1 METPLASPGKN
12 QEDGEELTDPKLYRS
27 LVGGLLYLTAT
38 RPDIMFSASYLS
50 RYLKEPRVKN
60 LKEAKR
66 VLRYIKGTVEMGLVF
81 TAVEEPKLVGFS
93 DSDWGGCKEDL
104 KSTTGYCF
112 SLGSVIFS
120 WQTSK
125 QDTIAQST
133 AEAE

>member
-66 VLRYIKGTVEMGLVF
+66 VLRYIKGRW
-81 TAVEEPKLVGFS
+81 K
-93 DSDWGGCKEDL
+93 WG
-104 KSTTGYCF
+104 
-112 SLGSVIFS
+112 
-120 WQTSK
+120 
-125 QDTIAQST
+125 
-133 AEAE
+133 